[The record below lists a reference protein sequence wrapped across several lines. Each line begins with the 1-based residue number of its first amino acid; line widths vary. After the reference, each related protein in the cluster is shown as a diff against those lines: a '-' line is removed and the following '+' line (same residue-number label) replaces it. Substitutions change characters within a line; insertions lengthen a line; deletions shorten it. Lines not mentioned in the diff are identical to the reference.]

1 MDMERESEMER
12 VVIVD
17 IDHTLSDAFWRD
29 PLLGKWEEY
38 HAAGIQDKPIRFV
51 REIIDMAFA
60 KGKEI
65 VAVTARPE
73 WNRQMTM
80 RWMIQYDIPIDVI
93 LMRANDDHRPST
105 EVKRELVTEA
115 FPDLSVIE
123 FVLEDRDDMVAMYKQ
138 MGLNVLQ
145 VNYGGR
151 NGGEGPQVAPD
162 VRTTTTETHDG
173 QAEQSGS
180 EHSVGAHQGSGGD
193 PRGAQG
199 DLRPGLSERGS

>member
-1 MDMERESEMER
+1 MEGK
-12 VVIVD
+12 IVLVD
-17 IDHTLSDAFWRD
+17 LDHTLSDAFWRD
-29 PLLGKWEEY
+29 PLLGRWEEY
-38 HAAGIQDKPIRFV
+38 HAAGIQDKPIAFV
-51 REIIDMAFA
+51 KEIVDMAN
-60 KGKEI
+60 GSGREV

-93 LMRANDDHRPST
+93 LMRGDDDHRPST
-105 EVKRELVTEA
+105 EVKKGLVTEA

-162 VRTTTTETHDG
+162 NGEHHG
-173 QAEQSGS
+173 QAEQSSS
-180 EHSVGAHQGSGGD
+180 EHSIGAHQGSGGD

-199 DLRPGLSERGS
+199 DLRPGLPECGTKPSGNFS